1 MVHGLMATLIFFRK
15 VVASEGPPDLG
26 KIIDNSTLSRLNFG
40 KFPKGAKNMENEV
53 RDPYEYEV
61 DLRDYIKV
69 IWDEKWLIALIFIVA
84 VGAALAF
91 SLSTT
96 PKYRTQAS
104 LIISS
109 PIADKLVS
117 RSGEPAGVVN
127 FNSEFDYE
135 EVGFSEELVK
145 KIRSDLNQN
154 DSNDAV
160 PVSSLKSQM
169 AISLTPPGSS
179 ENNTGK
185 PILNL
190 TVTGSNRDRI
200 KTIANKWGELFLE
213 RASKVLSSE
222 VERYKDLV
230 SNEYSKVQE
239 DLQAKI
245 EQRIDAREDNN
256 LELLKIEAN
265 VLRDRYKDFL
275 SSLEPKKLE
284 LEKERSRFRTLNSI
298 LEDEPGYLY
307 LERSVSHE
315 NQQTENQSSNKEAGE
330 ESGDEEENK
339 NSEEGREKVLD
350 QKVNDTFLAFKIN
363 TGLEV
368 SSLEKEVEYISS
380 KLDRFKSRINAKQ
393 ATIDRV
399 QIKLEEL
406 DKEVNQLKKTSD
418 SLYSALEK
426 ARTAKND
433 SGTIRLLSGA
443 SSVKT
448 LNSVNTKQN
457 VAVAGVLGL
466 FVGVLVAFFKN
477 YMEGYEEE
485 KETEEETGEE

>member
-1 MVHGLMATLIFFRK
+1 
-15 VVASEGPPDLG
+15 
-26 KIIDNSTLSRLNFG
+26 
-40 KFPKGAKNMENEV
+40 MENEV

-96 PKYRTQAS
+96 PKYRTEAS
-104 LIISS
+104 LIITS
-109 PIADKLVS
+109 PIANKLVS
-117 RSGEPAGVVN
+117 RSGEPFGVVN

-169 AISLTPPGSS
+169 SISLSPPGSS

-190 TVTGSNRDRI
+190 TVTGSDRDRI
-200 KTIANKWGELFLE
+200 KTIADKWGELFLE
-213 RASKVLSSE
+213 RASKVFSSE

-275 SSLEPKKLE
+275 SSLEPKKLD
-284 LEKERSRFRTLNSI
+284 LEKERSRLRTLNSI

-307 LERSVSHE
+307 LERSVSPE
-315 NQQTENQSSNKEAGE
+315 NQQTENPSSDN
-330 ESGDEEENK
+330 
-339 NSEEGREKVLD
+339 
-350 QKVNDTFLAFKIN
+350 VNETFLIFKIN
-363 TGLEV
+363 TDLAV
-368 SSLEKEVEYISS
+368 SSLEKEVEYISA
-380 KLDRFKSRINAKQ
+380 KLDRFKSKINAKQ

-426 ARTAKND
+426 ARTAENK

-443 SSVKT
+443 SSVGT
-448 LNSVNTKQN
+448 LDSVNTKQN

-466 FVGVLVAFFKN
+466 FIGVLIAFFRN
-477 YMEGYEEE
+477 YMQGCEEE
-485 KETEEETGEE
+485 EETEEEEATEE